1 MGRMYGYREIARIT
15 NGEVHFAEKAQG
27 RAEPAGVSIDTRRL
41 EPGEVFF
48 AIRGANRDGHDF
60 VEDALRRGAGAAVV
74 SKAWLKRLARDVGG
88 VLIGVAD
95 PLVALQDLSAH
106 YRRSL
111 RVRVAGVA
119 GSNGKTTTKEMAAR
133 ILSRRYRTAKT
144 EGNLN
149 NHLGV
154 PLTLLGI
161 PPDAEVAVVEMGMNH
176 LGEIRRLSELS
187 DPEVGVVTNVGASHL
202 EFLGSMENVLRAKG
216 ELVEY
221 LAPDGTAV
229 LNADDPW
236 LAAGRL
242 SIGAR
247 ILTFGIE
254 RPADV
259 RATDLAEVAGR
270 GARFTLSGRTVQLA
284 IPGREFVYDAL
295 AAVAAGIALGVREEE
310 ACDALEGFRPFR
322 MRMET
327 IRAGGVTVVNDAY
340 NANPASVA
348 AAIEELRAAPAEGRR
363 VLVIGDMH
371 ELGEFAGRLHRQVG
385 RRAAR
390 AGINLVWAIGEHAG
404 EVERGCRSVARWKGE
419 FHRAD
424 STGSALT
431 AVPVDPGSGDVV
443 LVKGSRLMRLE
454 RICDRLVELS
464 AGERVPDGVPSGV

>member
-1 MGRMYGYREIARIT
+1 MYGYREIARIT

-348 AAIEELRAAPAEGRR
+348 AALRTLGGMETDRRRIAVLGEMLELGPEARRFHLEAGTRAAGARIDLLFTFGELAREIRRGAISGGMPADRARHFDAREALADALSRT
-363 VLVIGDMH
+363 
-371 ELGEFAGRLHRQVG
+371 VG
-385 RRAAR
+385 
-390 AGINLVWAIGEHAG
+390 
-404 EVERGCRSVARWKGE
+404 
-419 FHRAD
+419 
-424 STGSALT
+424 
-431 AVPVDPGSGDVV
+431 PGDVV
-443 LVKGSRLMRLE
+443 LMKGSRGCRME
-454 RICDRLVELS
+454 TFVEDLVGHL
-464 AGERVPDGVPSGV
+464 GGR